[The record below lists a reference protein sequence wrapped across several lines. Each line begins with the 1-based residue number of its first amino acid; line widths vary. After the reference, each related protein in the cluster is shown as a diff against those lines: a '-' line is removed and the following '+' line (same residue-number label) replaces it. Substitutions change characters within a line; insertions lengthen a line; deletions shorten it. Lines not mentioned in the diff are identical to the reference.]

1 MSARGLCLGLTLIVV
16 IGISGSSQAQED
28 DYGRSGPYLG
38 LGMGFG
44 WEQFE
49 GTGGFSNFDNALGLE
64 GWAGFRLSPYLA
76 AEVQLEYLDRFNT
89 SFMGSKIDSHA
100 LTFTGNLKA
109 YLMTG
114 PVQPFAVVGLGFMH
128 FKSEGLGVEVSDT
141 GSAIRFG
148 GGVDLYDSANLSF
161 GATLSYVL
169 ALGAV
174 DGRDYLSLVLGI
186 QYRF

>member
-1 MSARGLCLGLTLIVV
+1 MSARGLCLGLTLIVG
-16 IGISGSSQAQED
+16 IGISASSQAQED

-38 LGMGFG
+38 LGMGLG
-44 WEQFE
+44 WEQF
-49 GTGGFSNFDNALGLE
+49 GGSKPSNYENALGLE
-64 GWAGFRLSPYLA
+64 GWAGYRLSPYLA
-76 AEVQLEYLDRFNT
+76 AEAQIEFLDRFNT
-89 SFMGSKIDSHA
+89 PSVESHA

-114 PVQPFAVVGLGFMH
+114 PVQPFAVVGLGFMN
-128 FKSEGLGVEVSDT
+128 FKEEGHGVEFSDT

-148 GGVDLYDSANLSF
+148 GGVDFYDSPNLSL
-161 GATLSYVL
+161 GATVSYVL

-174 DGRDYLSLVLGI
+174 DGLDYLSLVLGF